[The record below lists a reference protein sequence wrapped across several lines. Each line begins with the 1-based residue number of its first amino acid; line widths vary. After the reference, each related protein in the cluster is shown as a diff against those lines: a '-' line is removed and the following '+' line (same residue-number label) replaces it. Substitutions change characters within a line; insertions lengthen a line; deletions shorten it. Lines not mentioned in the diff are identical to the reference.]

1 MYFSRIIATGG
12 YLPSKILTN
21 QDLANM
27 VDTSDEWIYTR
38 TGIKTRHIADKTEYT
53 SDLAYKSAL
62 DAFKNG
68 NINKNDID
76 GIIVA
81 TTTPDNTFPSVATKV
96 QGLLEINKGF
106 AFDIQAVCS
115 GFIYALTVADSM
127 IKSNLATKI
136 LVIGADTLSKL
147 VDYTDRTTCILFGD
161 GAGSVVIEKT
171 EKNPLLDFNSGLISS
186 ELKSDGNYY
195 DLLKTDG
202 GVGVNQKAGTIFMNG
217 TEVFKHAT
225 NNLSSIIDSI
235 LAKNNLTYKD
245 IKWLIPHQANIRIIN
260 AMLKKLGLTN
270 ENTILT
276 IEKHGNTS
284 AASVP
289 LALNEGI
296 ISGKI
301 KKNDLILLEALG
313 GGFTWGALLLRY

>member
-1 MYFSRIIATGG
+1 MYFSRIVATGG

-68 NINKNDID
+68 NINKDDID

-81 TTTPDNTFPSVATKV
+81 TTTPDNTFPSVATKI

-147 VDYTDRTTCILFGD
+147 VDYKDRTTCILFGD

-171 EKNPLLDFNSGLISS
+171 ENNPLLNFNSGLISS

-202 GVGVNQKAGTIFMNG
+202 GVGINQKSGTIFMNG

-235 LAKNNLTYKD
+235 LSKNNLTYKD
-245 IKWLIPHQANIRIIN
+245 INWLIPHQANIRIIN
-260 AMLKKLGLTN
+260 AMLKKLGLTS

>member
-1 MYFSRIIATGG
+1 
-12 YLPSKILTN
+12 
-21 QDLANM
+21 M

-68 NINKNDID
+68 NINKDDID

-81 TTTPDNTFPSVATKV
+81 TTTPDNTFPSVATKI

-147 VDYTDRTTCILFGD
+147 VDYKDRTTCILFGD

-171 EKNPLLDFNSGLISS
+171 ENNPLLNFNSGLISS

-202 GVGVNQKAGTIFMNG
+202 GVGINQKSGTIFMNG

-235 LAKNNLTYKD
+235 LSKNNLTYKD
-245 IKWLIPHQANIRIIN
+245 INWLIPHQANIRIIN
-260 AMLKKLGLTN
+260 AMLKKLGLTS

>member
-1 MYFSRIIATGG
+1 MYFSRIVATGG

-68 NINKNDID
+68 NINKDDID

-81 TTTPDNTFPSVATKV
+81 TTTPDNTFPSVATKI

-147 VDYTDRTTCILFGD
+147 VDYKDRTTCILFGD

-202 GVGVNQKAGTIFMNG
+202 GVGINQKSGTIFMNG

-235 LAKNNLTYKD
+235 LSKNNLTYKD
-245 IKWLIPHQANIRIIN
+245 INWLIPHQANIRIIN
-260 AMLKKLGLTN
+260 AMLKKLGLTS

>member
-1 MYFSRIIATGG
+1 MYFSRIVATGG

-27 VDTSDEWIYTR
+27 VDTSDDWIYTR

-53 SDLAYKSAL
+53 SDLAYQSAL

-68 NINKNDID
+68 NINKDDID

-81 TTTPDNTFPSVATKV
+81 TTTPDNTFPSVATKI
-96 QGLLEINKGF
+96 QGLLQINKGF

-171 EKNPLLDFNSGLISS
+171 ENNPLLDCNSGLISS

-202 GVGVNQKAGTIFMNG
+202 GVGINQKAGTIFMNG

-235 LAKNNLTYKD
+235 LEKNNLTYKD
-245 IKWLIPHQANIRIIN
+245 INWLIPHQANIRIIN